1 MKRVQTFLG
10 GLFLMVGVVFCA
22 AAAAMLL
29 AREPLWFFVVVFAAV
44 GIVTGIMGLVMIW
57 KPLHR
62 DRVIARLLE
71 SGTRVNG
78 RVEYIGQD
86 GRVTMNGRHPFVIRC
101 SWMDPVTGKSW
112 LFDSESFWF
121 DPAPYLKDRQT
132 LPVYY
137 DPANPRKHMVDTSGI
152 LPEGS

>member
-1 MKRVQTFLG
+1 MDRI
-10 GLFLMVGVVFCA
+10 VVA
-22 AAAAMLL
+22 
-29 AREPLWFFVVVFAAV
+29 FANEESQ
-44 GIVTGIMGLVMIW
+44 
-57 KPLHR
+57 R
-62 DRVIARLLE
+62 RIARLLE
-71 SGTRVNG
+71 SGTRVNA

-137 DPANPRKHMVDTSGI
+137 DPANPRKHVVDTSGI